1 MIIEKVQGTYINE
14 MEKKKFLIPAD
25 ISMSQLVWIIR
36 KRVHMESE
44 RALYIYVGKTMPLAR
59 SIFNLVFY
67 LSVLMYLHEDNSIVN
82 NCCCE

>member
-1 MIIEKVQGTYINE
+1 VHGTVVNE
-14 MEKKKFLIPAD
+14 MDKKKFLIPSD

-59 SIFNLVFY
+59 YAIQKLLY
-67 LSVLMYLHEDNSIVN
+67 ETATKMHTIAD
-82 NCCCE
+82 

>member
-1 MIIEKVQGTYINE
+1 

-59 SIFNLVFY
+59 LAIIVVVNSCDTIVQFY
-67 LSVLMYLHEDNSIVN
+67 GAILATQPGCPLQVCSEQ
-82 NCCCE
+82 